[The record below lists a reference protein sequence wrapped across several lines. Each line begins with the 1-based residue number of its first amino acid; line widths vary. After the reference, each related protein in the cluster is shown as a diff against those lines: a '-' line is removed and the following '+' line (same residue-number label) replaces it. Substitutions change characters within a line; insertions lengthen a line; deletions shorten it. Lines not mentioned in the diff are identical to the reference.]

1 LAEVPG
7 AIPSDNPTVTAAPAS
22 AEITPSAAWRRGL
35 IQLAPSLPLFATLA
49 LASVFLLATT
59 PGFIVQDTWIALV
72 AGREIVQH
80 GLPTHEQLTI
90 LAAGRRW
97 VDQQWLGQLVIY
109 GLSLAGGIK
118 LVVLTCEAAALSAW
132 GFAIAAAGRRGPVA
146 PGVVTVLVA
155 LGILSS
161 PWGLQVRTQ
170 ELALP
175 LYAAVLWLL
184 LTDPRLVRRRTLSVL
199 GLLVVWANV
208 HGSVVLGV
216 AVVVAYAVTAWR
228 AAAPRRRL
236 LPYVATPLT
245 LLASPYATRLPGY
258 YHLMIVSPP
267 FRRYIQEWQPSRPS
281 ITTAIFYLLAAVTLA
296 VVIRRRHAYQPGEI
310 VILVLACASAAWAI
324 RNIVWFALAAAAILP
339 ARERGEAFRTA
350 SAGVAAIA
358 MACVIPVSAALA
370 LAKPATYWQGHVSN
384 QAAIA
389 LAPLVHGKSTV
400 FADDS
405 HADWLL
411 WRFPELRGR
420 LVYDDRVELLT
431 SGQLRMLQRA
441 LYGRGGTL
449 GACLVVVDPGLAK
462 HFSGRVAWR
471 DRTTAVI
478 EERSQGCPSG
488 RGSA

>member
-1 LAEVPG
+1 
-7 AIPSDNPTVTAAPAS
+7 VTAAPAS
-22 AEITPSAAWRRGL
+22 AEITPSAAWRRRL
-35 IQLAPSLPLFATLA
+35 IQVAPTLPLFATLA

-80 GLPTHEQLTI
+80 GLPTHEHLTI

-132 GFAIAAAGRRGPVA
+132 GFAIAAAGRRGAVA
-146 PGVVTVLVA
+146 PGVVTVLAAV
-155 LGILSS
+155 GILSS

-175 LYAAVLWLL
+175 LYASVLWLL
-184 LTDPRLVRRRTLSVL
+184 LTDSLLVRRRTLSVL
-199 GLLVVWANV
+199 GLLMMWANV
-208 HGSVVLGV
+208 HGSAVLGV
-216 AVVVAYAVTAWR
+216 AVVFAYAL
-228 AAAPRRRL
+228 AAVAVRPRRRL
-236 LPYVATPLT
+236 LPYLATPLT
-245 LLASPYATRLPGY
+245 LLASPYTTRLPGY

-281 ITTAIFYLLAAVTLA
+281 ITTVIFYLLAAVTVA
-296 VVIRRRHAYQPGEI
+296 VVIRRRRAYQPGEI
-310 VILVLACASAAWAI
+310 VILALTCASAAWAI

-339 ARERGEAFRTA
+339 ARERGEAFNTA

-358 MACVIPVSAALA
+358 MACVIPLSAALA

-389 LAPLVHGKSTV
+389 LAPLVDRKGTV
-400 FADDS
+400 FADDP

-431 SGQLRMLQRA
+431 SGQLRMLQRV
-441 LYGRGGTL
+441 LYGRGRTL
-449 GACLVVVDPGLAK
+449 GACLVVVDPGLAT
-462 HFSGRVAWR
+462 HFGGRLVWR
-471 DRTTAVI
+471 DRTTSVI
-478 EERSQGCPSG
+478 EERSQRCQSVG
-488 RGSA
+488 GSA